1 MKICLDP
8 DNANLNTAQPNPIIL
23 GQTEHGQ
30 HFTLVKCHICSRT
43 FDTIAKFS
51 HHLRSHKLSPKIYYD
66 CNDKHIWSLLKS
78 EPNNYMYCCVKC
90 RKLIYSSIPYK
101 DFMKNNE

>member
-23 GQTEHGQ
+23 GQTGHGQ

-66 CNDKHIWSLLKS
+66 TYIKKIMKVNVQYVEKKLLL
-78 EPNNYMYCCVKC
+78 EDY
-90 RKLIYSSIPYK
+90 LLDI
-101 DFMKNNE
+101 